1 MAVQAIGAASTASS
15 VSRFGLTPVGKSYG
29 VTAQA
34 TSSLSTIVV
43 SKRTVTNSDGSTTTI
58 ITYAD
63 GHTET
68 ETTPAKQ
75 SSAGSG
81 AGNAGG
87 QSGGAPQS
95 APNANGPQTGSQGG
109 SQAGTTGT
117 RVNLLV

>member
-1 MAVQAIGAASTASS
+1 MALQAVGTSSS

-34 TSSLSTIVV
+34 TSSLSTVVV
-43 SKRTVTNSDGSTTTI
+43 SKRTVTNSDGSITTI

-75 SSAGSG
+75 SSAGGG
-81 AGNAGG
+81 AGNAVGG
-87 QSGGAPQS
+87 TPPS
-95 APNANGPQTGSQGG
+95 APDAGG
-109 SQAGTTGT
+109 SQTAPQGAGPAATGT

>member
-1 MAVQAIGAASTASS
+1 MAVQAIGATSTASS

-68 ETTPAKQ
+68 ETIPAKQ
-75 SSAGSG
+75 SSAGS
-81 AGNAGG
+81 NAGG
-87 QSGGAPQS
+87 GTDGGAPQT
-95 APNANGPQTGSQGG
+95 APNVNGPQTSSQGV

>member
-1 MAVQAIGAASTASS
+1 MALQAVGPVSTASS
-15 VSRFGLTPVGKSYG
+15 VSRFGLTPAGKSVG

-68 ETTPAKQ
+68 ETIPAKQ
-75 SSAGSG
+75 SSAG
-81 AGNAGG
+81 GN
-87 QSGGAPQS
+87 SGGNTSGGTGGRTGAAPNASGPQS
-95 APNANGPQTGSQGG
+95 APQGAQG
-109 SQAGTTGT
+109 ATGT